1 MTRVTSNG
9 HKKAPATTL
18 VAGAGSSVSLALV
31 SLTSSPRLKAG
42 DSNQRQGRLVRYP
55 SRGRWFLLH
64 RPPNGEVS
72 TGWHRKPCGAKD
84 VLGGV
89 HVSMVGVS
97 ALGAL
102 KGRLALAAF
111 RVHVRA
117 LVTRLRGVRRV
128 DQHDAGPG
136 LAGCVAQR

>member
-1 MTRVTSNG
+1 RNVTGVQTCALPISI
-9 HKKAPATTL
+9 
-18 VAGAGSSVSLALV
+18 VVGACHL
-31 SLTSSPRLKAG
+31 LTSSPRLKAG

-72 TGWHRKPCGAKD
+72 TGQHRKPCGATD

-102 KGRLALAAF
+102 KSRLALAAV

-117 LVTRLRGVRRV
+117 SVTR
-128 DQHDAGPG
+128 
-136 LAGCVAQR
+136 